1 MSELPVS
8 TAEAGARP
16 AASPQVP
23 PPAWRPVLAVAG
35 LAGLVLLVTSGRY
48 GYWGDELYYL
58 AAGRHPD
65 WGYADQPPLVPL
77 IARAMDELFAGS
89 LVGFRLPG
97 VLITVAGVVV
107 AALTARELG
116 GGPRAQLVTAGA
128 YATAPFLLGQGH
140 LLSTNTV
147 DFLFWA
153 VGLLLLV
160 RWVRVRDDRLLLAL
174 GVVTA
179 VALQAKLLIPVLWIA
194 VAAAAVVLGPRELLR
209 RPMLWV
215 AAAIAGASAVPT
227 VLWQAAN
234 GWPQFEVAEATG
246 AEVASTYA
254 GALGFV
260 PLALFVSGLPV
271 GAPLLC
277 YGLWRLL
284 RAPRLRPYRFLG
296 VAVLATTAF
305 FVVTGGRYYYVV
317 GMFALCWAAGATEI
331 EHAIERGAG
340 RAWRRATGRVA
351 FGVAAVVV
359 VLTTLP
365 VLPVS
370 SIGRVPGLGS
380 PFAAEEIG
388 WPQLAD
394 TVTTAY
400 RALPAEQ
407 QATTVVVTETYR
419 QAGAVER
426 FAPPELR
433 PAYSGSRGY
442 WFLAVPPA
450 DTTTV
455 LFVGGDP
462 PMLARWFG
470 SVRQVGTVDNGLGI
484 RNVNQ
489 GAPVWLCTEPR
500 APLPDMWPD
509 FLQYEVR
516 FNTFQE
522 S

>member
-1 MSELPVS
+1 MTRPGGT
-8 TAEAGARP
+8 TAQAGP
-16 AASPQVP
+16 AAAVVP
-23 PPAWRPVLAVAG
+23 PPAWRPVLAIAG
-35 LAGLVLLVTSGRY
+35 LAGVVLMLSNGRY

-77 IARAMDELFAGS
+77 LARAMDELFAGS
-89 LVGFRLPG
+89 LVGFRLPA
-97 VLITVAGVVV
+97 LLLTVAGIVV

-116 GGPRAQLVTAGA
+116 GGRRAQVGTAAA
-128 YATAPFLLGQGH
+128 YATAPFLLGHGH

-147 DFLFWA
+147 DFFLWGVA
-153 VGLLLLV
+153 LLLLV
-160 RWVRVRDDRLLLAL
+160 RWTRVRDDRLLLAL

-179 VALQAKLLIPVLWIA
+179 VALQAKLLIPVLLL
-194 VAAAAVVLGPRELLR
+194 AAAAGAAVFGPREIFR
-209 RPMLWV
+209 RPLLWV
-215 AAAIAGASAVPT
+215 GAVVAAASAVPT
-227 VLWQAAN
+227 ILWQAAN
-234 GWPQFEVAEATG
+234 GWPQLAVADATN
-246 AEVASTYA
+246 AEVAGTY
-254 GALGFV
+254 GGSLGFV

-284 RAPRLRPYRFLG
+284 RSPQLRPYRFLG
-296 VAVLATTAF
+296 VAVVLTTAF

-317 GMFALCWAAGATEI
+317 GVFALCWAAGAVEI
-331 EHAIERGAG
+331 ERALARGAG
-340 RAWRRATGRVA
+340 KWWRRLTGRTA
-351 FGVAAVVV
+351 FAVAAVVV

-365 VLPVS
+365 WVPVS
-370 SIGRVPGLGS
+370 AVGRVPGLGS

-394 TVTTAY
+394 AVTGAY
-400 RALPAEQ
+400 RQLPPEQ
-407 QATTVVVTETYR
+407 QATTVVLGDTYR
-419 QAGAVER
+419 QAAAVER

-455 LFVGGDP
+455 LYVGGDEAT
-462 PMLARWFG
+462 LRTWFG
-470 SVRQVGTVDNGLGI
+470 AVQQVATVDNGLGI

-500 APLPDMWPD
+500 APLPELWPE
-509 FLQYEVR
+509 LLRYPVR

-522 S
+522 G